1 MSRPHYERKRV
12 HPTYSCVGKN
22 GCAGVTIAAAEVEQ
36 GVSAAAIRYIESP
49 QLAAKLRRVVAQTPR
64 TDVGAKEVEARQKVV
79 TKLFMAGKMNQS
91 AYEEAIEQA
100 ASQLAQLQVTVTG
113 DTALAAVG
121 RYAGRKGKLTAEWPS
136 MTLDRQR
143 SVLRAVI
150 DHVEIAPVARRGGN
164 VFDPE
169 RIGAPVWK

>member
-1 MSRPHYERKRV
+1 
-12 HPTYSCVGKN
+12 
-22 GCAGVTIAAAEVEQ
+22 
-36 GVSAAAIRYIESP
+36 
-49 QLAAKLRRVVAQTPR
+49 
-64 TDVGAKEVEARQKVV
+64 
-79 TKLFMAGKMNQS
+79 MAGKMNQS